1 MLNWVI
7 NALNSS
13 KISKM
18 SDMTSQPNLP
28 ESDALLS
35 ELLENVEDIESV
47 DVDFAGGT
55 QTPLGSEAIKSLQQ
69 SRVLFGNP
77 TNQLIYLTEETFKNS
92 GTELNDIYRQQ
103 MREKFDFYYMTLA
116 ISLLPERAARFWRLS
131 CNLNF
136 EPKGTQEPIIQTLF
150 PTQQWRSVMSFGVG
164 MEVGLN
170 GDLDWN
176 VGVDSS
182 ELGRLADSLPG
193 DLKAKVGSKDNF
205 TGFITLP
212 NYKYE
217 LGYPEILVTGEGN
230 SICDWRIQDENL
242 QKLGTL
248 RLGIV
253 FKVPQGVDTIILKG
267 QVWAEPNMNW
277 LTADLKD
284 VFSALGNK
292 FKTLLNQGD
301 EVSNQFARGMK
312 EEWQLS
318 LPKPI

>member
-1 MLNWVI
+1 
-7 NALNSS
+7 
-13 KISKM
+13 M
-18 SDMTSQPNLP
+18 SNITSPPNFL
-28 ESDALLS
+28 ETDALLS
-35 ELLENVEDIESV
+35 DLLQNVEEAESV
-47 DVDFAGGT
+47 DFDFAGGT
-55 QTPLGSEAIKSLQQ
+55 QIPLGSEAIKSLQQ

-77 TNQLIYLTEETFKNS
+77 NNQLIYLTEETFQNS
-92 GTELNDIYRQQ
+92 GSELNNIYRQQ
-103 MREKFDFYYMTLA
+103 MQGQFDFYYMTLA

-150 PTQQWRSVMSFGVG
+150 PTQQWRSVMNFGVG
-164 MEVGLN
+164 IEVGLN

-176 VGVDSS
+176 IGVDSS
-182 ELGRLADSLPG
+182 ELGRLSDSLPG
-193 DLKAKVGSKDNF
+193 EIKAKVGSKDSF
-205 TGFITLP
+205 KGFITLP

-248 RLGIV
+248 QLGIV

-267 QVWAEPNMNW
+267 QVLAEPNMNW

-301 EVSNQFARGMK
+301 EVSNKFARGMR

-318 LPKPI
+318 LPKQI

>member
-1 MLNWVI
+1 
-7 NALNSS
+7 
-13 KISKM
+13 M
-18 SDMTSQPNLP
+18 SNITSPPDFP
-28 ESDALLS
+28 ETDALLS
-35 ELLENVEDIESV
+35 DLLQNVEEAESV
-47 DVDFAGGT
+47 DFDFAGGT

-77 TNQLIYLTEETFKNS
+77 NNQLIYLTEETFQNS
-92 GTELNDIYRQQ
+92 GTELNNIYRQQ
-103 MREKFDFYYMTLA
+103 MQGQFDFYYMTLA

-176 VGVDSS
+176 IGVDIS
-182 ELGRLADSLPG
+182 ELGRLSDSLPG
-193 DLKAKVGSKDNF
+193 DIKAKVGSKDNF
-205 TGFITLP
+205 KGFITLP

-253 FKVPQGVDTIILKG
+253 FKVPQGADTIILKG

-284 VFSALGNK
+284 VFSAIGNK
-292 FKTLLNQGD
+292 FKTLLDRGD
-301 EVSNQFARGMK
+301 EVSNKFARGMI

>member
-1 MLNWVI
+1 
-7 NALNSS
+7 
-13 KISKM
+13 
-18 SDMTSQPNLP
+18 MTSQPNLQ

-35 ELLENVEDIESV
+35 ELLENVEEVESV

-55 QTPLGSEAIKSLQQ
+55 QIPLGSEAIKSLQQ

-77 TNQLIYLTEETFKNS
+77 ANQLIYLTEENFTNS
-92 GTELNDIYRQQ
+92 GAELNEIYRQQ
-103 MREKFDFYYMTLA
+103 MREQFDFYYMTLA

-170 GDLDWN
+170 GDLDWS

-182 ELGRLADSLPG
+182 ELGRLSESLPG
-193 DLKAKVGSKDNF
+193 DLKAKVASKDNF
-205 TGFITLP
+205 QGFITLP
-212 NYKYE
+212 SYKYE
-217 LGYPEILVTGEGN
+217 LGYPEIFVTGEEN

-253 FKVPQGVDTIILKG
+253 FKVPQGVDKIILKG
-267 QVWAEPNMNW
+267 QVLAEPNMNW

-292 FKTLLNQGD
+292 FKMLLNQGD
-301 EVSNQFARGMK
+301 EVSNKFARGMI
-312 EEWQLS
+312 EEWQLD
-318 LPKPI
+318 LPKSI